1 MKSNA
6 EERKWFLQKMAEE
19 AAEALRKNGFD
30 AVCLVDRSELLP
42 RISELLPAGSSV
54 GFGGSR
60 TLVEC
65 GVIDWLRAEKA
76 GRGIELID
84 RDEPGIS
91 LEERG
96 RRMKRALTA
105 DYFFSGVNGI
115 GLDGS
120 LVLIDGYGNRVA
132 PVLYGPDHVI
142 LVSGANKITHDQD
155 GALLR
160 AKEYAAPLNSYRLKR
175 NTPCTRTGHC
185 HNCRSEERICN
196 YTVVLNRD
204 PYRGRIKVFL
214 LGEELGL

>member
-1 MKSNA
+1 MQSNA
-6 EERKWFLQKMAEE
+6 EERKWFLRKMAEE

-105 DYFFSGVNGI
+105 DYFFRCQRDR
-115 GLDGS
+115 LDGS
-120 LVLIDGYGNRVA
+120 SVLIDAVTGWR
-132 PVLYGPDHVI
+132 PSCMGP
-142 LVSGANKITHDQD
+142 TM
-155 GALLR
+155 
-160 AKEYAAPLNSYRLKR
+160 
-175 NTPCTRTGHC
+175 
-185 HNCRSEERICN
+185 
-196 YTVVLNRD
+196 
-204 PYRGRIKVFL
+204 
-214 LGEELGL
+214 